1 MVSQL
6 QTLSQNL
13 NDQTVSYLAQLG
25 ITENTKQTLQQM
37 AAGITP
43 IPFITASQV
52 DSSMK
57 VRFMIFHFSYII
69 RLLTTF
75 YLVQV
80 VGTHLLLK

>member
-37 AAGITP
+37 AAGTTP

-52 DSSMK
+52 DNSMR
-57 VRFMIFHFSYII
+57 VIFIFFDPYS
-69 RLLTTF
+69 
-75 YLVQV
+75 
-80 VGTHLLLK
+80 